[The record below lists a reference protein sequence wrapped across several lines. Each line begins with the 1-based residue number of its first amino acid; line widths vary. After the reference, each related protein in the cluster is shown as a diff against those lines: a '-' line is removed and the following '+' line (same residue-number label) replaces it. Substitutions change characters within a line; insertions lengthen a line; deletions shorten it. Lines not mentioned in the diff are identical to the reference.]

1 MPSINAY
8 FLPELAPLDALSSG
22 HVVVI
27 DVLRATTVIVQ
38 ALASGARDV
47 RPCLEVDEAR
57 SLAATLNAE
66 EFVLGGE
73 REGLPIPG
81 FDLGNSPCDYTP
93 QAVGSKTVVFTTTNG
108 TKAMNRC
115 QAAAAKPVLIAGFV
129 NRAAIAGRLR
139 SASRVHLVCSGT
151 GGEITREDVL
161 LAGALVNRIS
171 TDQDLTALNDQAR
184 LALDAWHHIGG
195 ESTDTNVLSAELQE
209 TRGGKNLVELG
220 LAADIDGASQIDRF
234 DLVPVLDVQAMRIV
248 SG

>member
-8 FLPELAPLDALSSG
+8 FLPELAPLDALPSG

-57 SLAATLNAE
+57 SLAATLNAG

-73 REGLPIPG
+73 REGLPITG
-81 FDLGNSPCDYTP
+81 FDLGNSPCDYTAK
-93 QAVGSKTVVFTTTNG
+93 AVGGKTVVFTTTNG

-115 QAAAAKPVLIAGFV
+115 QAAVAKPVLIAGFV
-129 NRAAIAGRLR
+129 NRAAVAGRLR

-171 TDQDLTALNDQAR
+171 TDQDLPALNDQAR
-184 LALDAWHHIGG
+184 LARDAWRHIGG
-195 ESTDTNVLSAELQE
+195 ESTGANVLSTELRE
-209 TRGGKNLVELG
+209 TQGGMNLTELG
-220 LAADIDGASQIDRF
+220 LAADIDGAAQIDRF
-234 DLVPVLDVQAMRIV
+234 DLVPVLDVQAMRIA